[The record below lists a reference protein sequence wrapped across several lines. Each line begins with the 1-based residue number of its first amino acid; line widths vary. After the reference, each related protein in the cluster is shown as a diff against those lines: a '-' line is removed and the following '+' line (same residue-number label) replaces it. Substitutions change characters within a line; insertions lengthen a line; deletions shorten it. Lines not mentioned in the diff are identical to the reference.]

1 MSNTTHTHGHSH
13 GEHPRH
19 YSNIKTRKI
28 AGSQVEI
35 TGEIS
40 AAEMKRA
47 FKESLKAFSEQA
59 SVPGFR
65 KGHVPQ
71 DVILNKMG
79 EMAVLEHAAEGVLSH
94 EYMHIVVDH
103 KIEAISRPQI
113 ELTKIAKD
121 VPLEFKITVA
131 VFPEVKMPDYK
142 KIAKAEMKKE
152 EKIEI
157 TDKELDGAIDE
168 IHKTYG
174 KKVETKD
181 AATGATGA
189 TGAEKDVK
197 DAPLAPLNDA
207 FVQTLGDFKDV
218 ADFKAKLKE
227 NMLKEKEY
235 RAKEKKR
242 LQIGENIVA
251 EMKTELPEVLVSS
264 ELAKM
269 WGEFEHNISRMG
281 LKIEDYLKHIKKT
294 REELSKEWRKDA
306 EKRVSLQIALNRIVS
321 EEKLL
326 PSEAEVTAEVDKI
339 LAEHKGADAE
349 RARAYV
355 EMVLGN
361 ERAFRFLEEQR

>member
-19 YSNIKTRKI
+19 YSNIKTKKL

-121 VPLEFKITVA
+121 APLEFKITVA

-142 KIAKAEMKKE
+142 KIAKTEMKKE

-157 TDKELDGAIDE
+157 TDKEFDGAIEE

-174 KKVETKD
+174 KKADAETAET
-181 AATGATGA
+181 AAAGATSEA
-189 TGAEKDVK
+189 K
-197 DAPLAPLNDA
+197 DAPLAPLDDA
-207 FVQTLGDFKDV
+207 FVQTLGDFKDL
-218 ADFKAKLKE
+218 ADFKKKVKE

-251 EMKTELPEVLVSS
+251 EMKAELPEVLVSS

-326 PSEAEVTAEVDKI
+326 PSDAEVTVEVEKI
-339 LAEHKGADAE
+339 LAEHKDADAE

-361 ERAFRFLEEQR
+361 EKAFRFLEEQK

>member
-1 MSNTTHTHGHSH
+1 MSNTTHAHGHNH
-13 GEHPRH
+13 REHPRH
-19 YSNIKTRKI
+19 YSNIKTKKL

-121 VPLEFKITVA
+121 APLEFKITVA

-142 KIAKAEMKKE
+142 KIAKIEMKKE

-157 TDKELDGAIDE
+157 TDKEFDGAIEE

-174 KKVETKD
+174 KKAD
-181 AATGATGA
+181 AAT
-189 TGAEKDVK
+189 
-197 DAPLAPLNDA
+197 DAPLAPLDDA
-207 FVQTLGDFKDV
+207 LVQTLGDFKDL
-218 ADFKAKLKE
+218 ADFKKKVKE

-251 EMKTELPEVLVSS
+251 EMKAELPEVLVSS

-294 REELSKEWRKDA
+294 RDELSKEWRKDA

-326 PSEAEVTAEVDKI
+326 PSDAEVTVEVEKI
-339 LAEHKGADAE
+339 LAEHKDADAE

-361 ERAFRFLEEQR
+361 EKAFRFLEEQK

>member
-1 MSNTTHTHGHSH
+1 MSKTTHTHGHSH

-19 YSNIKTRKI
+19 YSNIKTKKI

-40 AAEMKRA
+40 ASEMKRA

-65 KGHVPQ
+65 KGHVPE

-121 VPLEFKITVA
+121 APLEFKITVA

-157 TDKELDGAIDE
+157 TDKEFDAAIDE

-174 KKVETKD
+174 KKE
-181 AATGATGA
+181 G
-189 TGAEKDVK
+189 K
-197 DAPLAPLNDA
+197 DAPLAPLDDA
-207 FVQTLGDFKDV
+207 LVQTLGDFKDL
-218 ADFKAKLKE
+218 ADFKKKVKE

-294 REELSKEWRKDA
+294 RDELSKEWRKDA

-326 PSEAEVTAEVDKI
+326 PSDAEVTAEVEKI
-339 LAEHKGADAE
+339 LAEHKDADAE

-361 ERAFRFLEEQR
+361 EKAFRFLEEQK

>member
-1 MSNTTHTHGHSH
+1 MSAHTHAHGHSH

-19 YSNIKTRKI
+19 YSKIKVKKLP
-28 AGSQVEI
+28 ASEVEI
-35 TGEIS
+35 TGEI
-40 AAEMKRA
+40 AAPEMQRA
-47 FKESLKAFSEQA
+47 FKAAVKEFSKQVA
-59 SVPGFR
+59 VPGFR
-65 KGHVPQ
+65 KGHVPEE
-71 DVILNKMG
+71 VVLNKMG
-79 EMAVLEHAAEGVLSH
+79 EMAILEHAAEDVLSH
-94 EYMHIVVDH
+94 EYMHIVADH

-121 VPLEFKITVA
+121 APLEFKITVA

-157 TDKELDGAIDE
+157 TDKELTGAIDE
-168 IHKTYG
+168 IHKQYG
-174 KKVETKD
+174 KKAE
-181 AATGATGA
+181 GAS
-189 TGAEKDVK
+189 GAEKSAATAAVK
-197 DAPLAPLNDA
+197 SAEDAPLQPLDDA
-207 FVQTLGDFKDV
+207 FVQTLGEFKDV

-242 LQIGENIVA
+242 LQIGENIVM
-251 EMKTELPEVLVSS
+251 EMKAELPEVLVSS
-264 ELAKM
+264 ELGKM

-294 REELSKEWRKDA
+294 RDELSKEWRKDA
-306 EKRVSLQIALNRIVS
+306 EKRVSLQIALNRIVI
-321 EEKLL
+321 EEKLM
-326 PSEAEVTAEVDKI
+326 PTDEEVAKELQTIISQYKD
-339 LAEHKGADAE
+339 ADPQ

-361 ERAFRFLEEQR
+361 EKAFRFLEEQK

>member
-19 YSNIKTRKI
+19 YSNIKTKKVV
-28 AGSQVEI
+28 GSQVEI

-65 KGHVPQ
+65 KGHVPA

-121 VPLEFKITVA
+121 APLEFKITVA

-142 KIAKAEMKKE
+142 KIAKTEMKKE

-157 TDKELDGAIDE
+157 TDKEFDGAIDE

-174 KKVETKD
+174 KKE
-181 AATGATGA
+181 GATA
-189 TGAEKDVK
+189 
-197 DAPLAPLNDA
+197 DAPLAPLDDA
-207 FVQTLGDFKDV
+207 LIQTLGDFKNL
-218 ADFKAKLKE
+218 AEFKTKLKE

-251 EMKTELPEVLVSS
+251 EMTADLPEVLVSS

-326 PSEAEVTAEVDKI
+326 PSDAEVTAEVEKI
-339 LAEHKGADAE
+339 LAEHKDADAE

-361 ERAFRFLEEQR
+361 EKAFRFLEEQK